1 MAKPRS
7 GWAEAVALG
16 VMFPALVAGGYLL
29 GKWVGG
35 GLGMGEGAAIGGAV
49 LGALGAFVQLFRWAA
64 RKDVG

>member
-29 GKWVGG
+29 GKWVGPW
-35 GLGMGEGAAIGGAV
+35 LGMGEAAAIGGGI
-49 LGALGAFVQLFRWAA
+49 LGALAAFVQLFRWAA
-64 RKDVG
+64 RKDVP

>member
-1 MAKPRS
+1 MANPRS

-29 GKWVGG
+29 GKWVGSW
-35 GLGMGEGAAIGGAV
+35 LGKGEGTAIAGAV

>member
-7 GWAEAVALG
+7 AWAEAVALG

-29 GKWVGG
+29 GKWTG
-35 GLGMGEGAAIGGAV
+35 GLLGQGEGAAIVGAA
-49 LGALGAFVQLFRWAA
+49 LGALGAFAQLFRWAA

>member
-1 MAKPRS
+1 
-7 GWAEAVALG
+7 
-16 VMFPALVAGGYLL
+16 MFPALVAGGYLL

-35 GLGMGEGAAIGGAV
+35 WLGKGEGAAIAGAV